1 MNIEY
6 DNELNN
12 RLYSRISPSQ
22 TLPPLFEVR
31 PVSTKYTFFQT
42 IEERA
47 PVNTPMLKY
56 NYITPE
62 NTFIPGSRAPIDYF
76 MDNVDIESKLRNQFM
91 SLQKSSQSVYV
102 PELNSSLYENPQ
114 VYKKQEYANTT
125 CKTTTINKNLAP
137 DTFYNFT
144 RNNFRK

>member
-1 MNIEY
+1 MNVEY
-6 DNELNN
+6 DNELNK
-12 RLYSRISPSQ
+12 RIYSRVSPSQ
-22 TLPPLFEVR
+22 NLPPL
-31 PVSTKYTFFQT
+31 STKYTFFQT
-42 IEERA
+42 IEER
-47 PVNTPMLKY
+47 PYSNTPVLKY

-76 MDNVDIESKLRNQFM
+76 IDNVDIESKLRNQFM

-114 VYKKQEYANTT
+114 AYQKEYTTTT
-125 CKTTTINKNLAP
+125 CKTSELNKNLAP

>member
-22 TLPPLFEVR
+22 SLPPLFEVR
-31 PVSTKYTFFQT
+31 PVATKYTFFQMV
-42 IEERA
+42 EER
-47 PVNTPMLKY
+47 PYVNTPMLQY
-56 NYITPE
+56 NYVTPE
-62 NTFIPGSRAPIDYF
+62 NTFIPGSRAPVDYF
-76 MDNVDIESKLRNQFM
+76 MNNVDVESKLRNQFM
-91 SLQKSSQSVYV
+91 SLQKSNQSVYV
-102 PELNSSLYENPQ
+102 PELNSSLYENSQ
-114 VYKKQEYANTT
+114 AYQKVYTTTT
-125 CKTTTINKNLAP
+125 CKTSELTKNLAP

>member
-1 MNIEY
+1 MNVEY
-6 DNELNN
+6 DNELNK
-12 RLYSRISPSQ
+12 RIYSRISPSQ
-22 TLPPLFEVR
+22 HLPPLFDVR
-31 PVSTKYTFFQT
+31 PLSTKYTFFQT
-42 IEERA
+42 IEER
-47 PVNTPMLKY
+47 PYSDIHLLKY

-76 MDNVDIESKLRNQFM
+76 INNVDIESKLRNQFM

-102 PELNSSLYENPQ
+102 PELNSSLYENSQ
-114 VYKKQEYANTT
+114 AYKKNEYATTT
-125 CKTTTINKNLAP
+125 CKTSELNKNLAP